1 MKPRSVVV
9 LITLLISIGAF
20 AQTTP
25 QQPAAQKATIQG
37 TVIRAG
43 AGQPLKRARVSL
55 RRSGNGQGGQT
66 GQVQGVLGGNAE
78 VRLNEIRTTLE
89 SVGGGAQI
97 AQVQERLQT
106 VMTAAQTQ
114 AVTDDS
120 GRFMF
125 TGVEPGDYRI
135 SVEREGYI
143 RQEYGQRSFNSP
155 GTIVSVAGAQRVT
168 NIDFQMIPG
177 GSISGR
183 IFNEE
188 GEPIANASVQAQTY
202 TYQQGRRVLA
212 PTGQGAQ
219 TNDLGEFR
227 LFWLSP
233 GDYYISATRRGMLAA
248 ANPVVAQQTV
258 TAQRGQQAAPGG
270 RGANR
275 GGPNPTPVAGGAPQ
289 NEQTYAPTYFPGT
302 VNPESAG
309 AIALTAGG
317 EVRGVEFGIRPTP
330 TVSVRGQVIV
340 PVSSTPAAQTTPA
353 PQPAPGMRGGI
364 GPRGGGPGG
373 RPQINVM
380 LTRTGSG
387 RFWFGGQN
395 RTNVRQ
401 DGTFDISGV
410 VPGSYNLTV
419 VARQDGQQ
427 FSSRMKLDVADNG
440 VDNLT
445 IALRPGTAI
454 PGKIFLDGTPPSEF
468 RMNQLRVNLMPFEDM
483 GGGGIGPMNAQVGED
498 GTFTIPNVPSL
509 EYRVRVAG
517 LPQGAYVM
525 AGRIGS
531 DDAVNQPFSVS
542 GDQVVLQLQIG
553 FLAGQVRGTV
563 VDSRGSAYQGA
574 MVTLVPD
581 DPRRL
586 RTELYF
592 STPTDQYGRFNFAT
606 VPPGGYKVFAWEE
619 IPNGAYMDPEYIRR
633 FEERGRPVKVDPA
646 AAVDSQVPVIT
657 AQN

>member
-1 MKPRSVVV
+1 MKSQPAVVV
-9 LITLLISIGAF
+9 ITLLLSIGAS

-25 QQPAAQKATIQG
+25 QQTPAAQKATIQG
-37 TVIRAG
+37 TVIKAG

-55 RRSGNGQGGQT
+55 RRTGNGQA

-78 VRLNEIRTTLE
+78 VRLNEVRTTLE
-89 SVGGGAQI
+89 SVGAGAQV
-97 AQVQERLQT
+97 AQLQDRLQT
-106 VMTAAQTQ
+106 MVGTVSAQTQ

-135 SVEREGYI
+135 SVDREGYV

-155 GTIVSVAGAQRVT
+155 GTIVSVAAGQRVT

-202 TYQQGRRVLA
+202 TYQQGRRVLM

-233 GDYYISATRRGMLAA
+233 GDYYITATRRGNLAA
-248 ANPVVAQQTV
+248 ANPVVVQQTV
-258 TAQRGQQAAPGG
+258 TEQRGQQGGPGG

-275 GGPNPTPVAGGAPQ
+275 GGPNPTPAAAGAPQ
-289 NEQTYAPTYFPGT
+289 NEQTYAPSYFPGT
-302 VNPESAG
+302 VNPESAS
-309 AIALTAGG
+309 AISLTPGG

-340 PVSSTPAAQTTPA
+340 PVSTAPAAQATPA
-353 PQPAPGMRGGI
+353 PQPPAGGRGGI

-380 LTRTGSG
+380 LTRTGAG

-401 DGTFDISGV
+401 DGFFDISGV

-427 FSSRMKLDVADNG
+427 FSSRIKLDVADNG

-445 IALRPGTAI
+445 IALKPGIAI
-454 PGKIFLDGTPPSEF
+454 PGRIFLDGTPPAGF
-468 RMNQLRVNLMPFEDM
+468 RMNQLRVNLMPAEEM
-483 GGGGIGPMNAQVGED
+483 GGGVGPTNAQVGED

-509 EYRVRVAG
+509 EYRVRVGG

-531 DDAVNQPFSVS
+531 EDAVNQPFSVS

-563 VDSRGSAYQGA
+563 VDARGSAYQGA

-633 FEERGRPVKVDPA
+633 FEERGRVVKVDPA

-657 AQN
+657 ARN